1 MPVHKPVYF
10 LETSKT
16 REHVL
21 DFSTKD
27 FEIVYPG
34 IRRVTNEA
42 EILIVVEKQNLGT
55 LNSVYALMMKASEDY
70 LTT

>member
-1 MPVHKPVYF
+1 M
-10 LETSKT
+10 
-16 REHVL
+16 L